1 MQDAQLSF
9 LPRRRG
15 ASQDPRKRL
24 WCRGVKSLTNED
36 LLGLLLRGPSVR
48 ELAEDA
54 LQDGLAG
61 LMQLDAC
68 LLLQRPGFGKA
79 NTAIVLAAVEL
90 SLRLARVRIPERRPL
105 SRIDLVADYLYLRYR
120 NPDQEVMGALFL
132 DVRSRL
138 IGEAELYR
146 GTLSRNAVEPRRILK
161 EALLRSASA
170 VVAFHTHPS
179 GCPAPSAEDLV
190 FTRRLAEAGELVG
203 VRLVDHLILGD
214 AGRWVSLQ
222 RRGAW

>member
-1 MQDAQLSF
+1 MQNDAQLSF
-9 LPRRRG
+9 GWRG
-15 ASQDPRKRL
+15 AGQRL
-24 WCRGVKSLTNED
+24 WRQGVKSLSPEE
-36 LLGLLLRGPSVR
+36 LLCLLLRGPSAHL
-48 ELAEDA
+48 LAEGV
-54 LQDGLAG
+54 LREGGLAG
-61 LMQLDAC
+61 LQQLDAS
-68 LLLQRPGFGKA
+68 LLLQRGVDKV
-79 NTAIVLAAVEL
+79 NTAIVLATAEL

-105 SRIDLVADYLYLRYR
+105 SRVDLVADYLWLRYHKS
-120 NPDQEVMGALFL
+120 DQEVMGAVFL
-132 DVRSRL
+132 DSRSRL
-138 IGEAELYR
+138 ISEAELYR
-146 GTLSRNAVEPRRILK
+146 GTLSRSAVEPRLILK

>member
-1 MQDAQLSF
+1 MRDTQLSF
-9 LPRRRG
+9 PWREGR
-15 ASQDPRKRL
+15 QDPGHRL
-24 WCRGVKSLTNED
+24 WCHGVRALMPAE
-36 LLGLLLRGPSVR
+36 LLSLLLRGPSAEV
-48 ELAEDA
+48 LAED
-54 LQDGLAG
+54 LLEKGLAE
-61 LMQLDAC
+61 LWQFDAHR
-68 LLLQRPGFGKA
+68 LLQRGFDKV

-90 SLRLARVRIPERRPL
+90 GLRLARVRIPERQLLKRT
-105 SRIDLVADYLYLRYR
+105 DAVADYLCLRYG

-132 DVRSRL
+132 DVRSGL

-146 GTLSRNAVEPRRILK
+146 GTLSRSAVEPRLILK

-203 VRLVDHLILGD
+203 VRVADHLILGH

-222 RRGAW
+222 KRGAW